1 MIRNWTNNKTMYAPA
16 PAMRP
21 QAICLGSVGALVSL
35 HTSPLTIEI
44 QKDFVDHDWGDS
56 DG

>member
-16 PAMRP
+16 PAMRTR
-21 QAICLGSVGALVSL
+21 AICLRSGGALVSL
-35 HTSPLTIEI
+35 HTSPLSIEI
-44 QKDFVDHDWGDS
+44 QKDFVDHDRGGC